1 LNALVAEPVEE
12 ASTAAKQE
20 KGFPTVVVAGLGVLI
35 MVLSAVTGMV
45 CMRGRDKTNT
55 QAAVQEEQVAE
66 AQEASPVPES
76 IEVMVEEPPKG
87 TDESS
92 SAGKNSE

>member
-1 LNALVAEPVEE
+1 LVAEPVEE
-12 ASTAAKQE
+12 ASSAAKQE

-45 CMRGRDKTNT
+45 CMRGTEKTNT
-55 QAAVQEEQVAE
+55 QAAVQEVQLAE
-66 AQEASPVPES
+66 ASQAPES
-76 IEVMVEEPPKG
+76 IEAMVEEAPKG